1 MALDEDD
8 QRLFVVTRRPL
19 FELKLDTNTRQEVAR
34 VAGGGIVRR
43 CLLRRERKHIYTLGG
58 DEFISVVQQND
69 PDAVR
74 KYPLCSGRA
83 HWHFL
88 WNALVPRRAGFGI
101 GTRANRELGS
111 AGIECQKAKAPAAD
125 EVSGRWF
132 RPDEPSSSLANP
144 GSMSNFSR
152 SDPGLVCWLL
162 SLCLWLFQP
171 SGANAEAPSAKGAS
185 VRISAEATRVN
196 QAPRLDGTLND
207 LVWQSANP
215 ITDFRQREPHEG
227 EAPSEETEVRI
238 VYTRHAVYFGIH
250 CFDSEP
256 SRIIATELRRDVSQ
270 DLDDHFEI
278 LVDSNH
284 DRRGAYVFEVNA
296 LGTQNDGLIV
306 EEQGGTDRGDFDPGW
321 DGVWT
326 SEARITPD
334 GWTATIEIPFTTLN
348 FNHSS
353 DVVWGLNLKRFIRR
367 KNEEDLWSAYRR
379 TFGITKVSEAGELR
393 GIQDIGSGRLFTVK
407 PYGLA
412 RYDKQ
417 TGQDSKFP
425 LTAGVDIKYGLTSNL
440 VLNLTGNTDFADT
453 EVDLEPFNLTPF
465 KVFIPE
471 KRQFFL
477 ENAGIFNFDIGDQ
490 DQLFFSRQIGIDPI
504 TGQQVPI
511 SGGAKLTGTFGRME
525 VGIMDVNT
533 RSSGPNPYA
542 NYAVA
547 RLKESLWLGSYI
559 GVMGADKRSGN
570 VLDSFNRT
578 GGVDSRLVFFKDWL
592 VDAHVAGT
600 RSPGDHGGASDV
612 GASLSYRSNWLDGI
626 VERRKIGP
634 NFNPEVGFI
643 ERTDS
648 NETYGDFT
656 FKVRPQISGVREL
669 QFEGFIL
676 HAPDTRNEVST
687 QEWQG
692 TFRAE
697 FNNGA
702 YTDNDIA
709 DVFTQLI
716 TTPFHIY
723 KNVFI
728 PNGIYH
734 FARHQLT
741 YGSGQDRR
749 FTYNFFERFGGYYGG
764 TLNEFRVRAN
774 YRPTVKFSISAS
786 ETWNR
791 FRLPLPNGNF
801 SVVLAS
807 LQANYS
813 FTRFL
818 TFTSLLQMDTSNT
831 QAVSANLRLRYNYRP
846 NSDLYIIY
854 NVGTQFASIAPA
866 NPPQVRETRFAVKYT
881 YSFAP

>member
-1 MALDEDD
+1 
-8 QRLFVVTRRPL
+8 
-19 FELKLDTNTRQEVAR
+19 
-34 VAGGGIVRR
+34 
-43 CLLRRERKHIYTLGG
+43 
-58 DEFISVVQQND
+58 
-69 PDAVR
+69 
-74 KYPLCSGRA
+74 
-83 HWHFL
+83 
-88 WNALVPRRAGFGI
+88 
-101 GTRANRELGS
+101 
-111 AGIECQKAKAPAAD
+111 
-125 EVSGRWF
+125 
-132 RPDEPSSSLANP
+132 
-144 GSMSNFSR
+144 MSNFCR
-152 SDPGLVCWLL
+152 SQGNLPCGLFI
-162 SLCLWLFQP
+162 LCLLLFRP
-171 SGANAEAPSAKGAS
+171 SDGNAKASPAKGESARINAKATS
-185 VRISAEATRVN
+185 VDH
-196 QAPRLDGTLND
+196 APKLDGTLND
-207 LVWQSANP
+207 LLWQSAKP
-215 ITDFRQREPHEG
+215 ITEFRQREPHEG
-227 EAPSEETEVRI
+227 EVPTEKTEVSI
-238 VYTRHAVYFGIH
+238 LYTRHAVYFGIH
-250 CFDSEP
+250 CYDSEP

-278 LVDSNH
+278 LIDSNH
-284 DRRGAYVFEVNA
+284 NRRGAYVFEVNP

-306 EEQGGTDRGDFDPGW
+306 EEQGDPNEGDFDRGW
-321 DGVWT
+321 DGVWV
-326 SEARITPD
+326 SEARITRD

-348 FNHSS
+348 FIHSS
-353 DVVWGLNLKRFIRR
+353 DIVWGLNLKRFIRR
-367 KNEEDLWSAYRR
+367 KNEEDLWSASRR

-393 GIQDIGSGRLFTVK
+393 GIKDIGSGRLFIVK

-417 TGQDSKFP
+417 TGQDPKFP
-425 LTAGVDIKYGLTSNL
+425 LTGGVDIKYGLTSNL

-559 GVMGADKRSGN
+559 GVMGTDKRSGN
-570 VLDSFNRT
+570 VLDSFNQT
-578 GGVDSRLVFFKDWL
+578 GGVDSRLVFFKDWF

-600 RSPGDHGGASDV
+600 RSPGDPGGASDV
-612 GASLSYRSNWLDGI
+612 GASLSYRSNWVEGKF
-626 VERRKIGP
+626 ERRKIGP

-643 ERTDS
+643 ELTDA
-648 NETYGDFT
+648 NQTNGDLT
-656 FKVRPQISGVREL
+656 FKVRPAIKGVREM

-676 HAPDTRNEVST
+676 HAPDTQGVVQT

-692 TFRAE
+692 TYRAE

-702 YTDNDIA
+702 YTDDDIV
-709 DVFTQLI
+709 DVFTQRI
-716 TTPFHIY
+716 TTPLHIY
-723 KNVFI
+723 KSVFI
-728 PNGIYH
+728 PNGLYH

-741 YGSGQDRR
+741 YGSGKERR

-764 TLNEFRVRAN
+764 TLNEFRLRAN
-774 YRPTVKFSISAS
+774 YRPTAKFSISAS
-786 ETWNR
+786 ETWDR

-807 LQANYS
+807 VQGNYS

-818 TFTSLLQMDTSNT
+818 TFTSFTTWGL
-831 QAVSANLRLRYNYRP
+831 NLRALRQRIP
-846 NSDLYIIY
+846 RRCEKRDS
-854 NVGTQFASIAPA
+854 
-866 NPPQVRETRFAVKYT
+866 R
-881 YSFAP
+881 